1 MSRENGDAGPSHRDT
16 GALTNGNVMMGNA
29 NTLDNQPFARDET
42 EMPVSS
48 RPTDTRLEGSTK
60 HTGSIPRLRELVR
73 ISLILDT
80 VAFSIFSFLISAL
93 NQIPVYIGR
102 LGAVF

>member
-60 HTGSIPRLRELVR
+60 HTGSIPRLRELVTHLLN
-73 ISLILDT
+73 SGYCCFLN
-80 VAFSIFSFLISAL
+80 FLIFD
-93 NQIPVYIGR
+93 ICP
-102 LGAVF
+102 